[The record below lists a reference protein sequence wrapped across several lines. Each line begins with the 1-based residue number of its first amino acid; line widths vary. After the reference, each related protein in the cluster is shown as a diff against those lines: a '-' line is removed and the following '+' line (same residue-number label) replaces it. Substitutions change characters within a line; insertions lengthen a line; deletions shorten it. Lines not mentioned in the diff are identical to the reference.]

1 MKVFLENFSQAD
13 IRKITKAVPEMQ
25 LVSQKEESEFW
36 FPNTIAVKDVI
47 DILVNGVMMED
58 ENDISPE
65 DLEQKKA

>member
-13 IRKITKAVPEMQ
+13 IRKIAKAVPEMQ
-25 LVSQKEESEFW
+25 LVNQKEESEFW

-47 DILVNGVMMED
+47 DILVNGVVMED

-65 DLEQKKA
+65 DLKQKKA

>member
-13 IRKITKAVPEMQ
+13 IRKIAKAVPEMQ
-25 LVSQKEESEFW
+25 LVNQKEESEFW

-47 DILVNGVMMED
+47 DILVNGVVMED